1 MNDKKTIFYDV
12 SGRDDEIYM
21 QHFKS
26 DGFVQDWLH
35 FHVKYEL
42 TLVLEGSSEII
53 SEGRV
58 YSCSKPHLRL
68 HRPFSF
74 HTANA
79 VKGATYDCYVF
90 YFTEETIK
98 EIGNTIDVRRLFRD
112 DIAIIELD
120 SDMLECARM
129 LAGITLLE
137 TCDEMRRIV
146 LSGMLTLAETGINNN
161 GKIKNTSQP
170 LGYLTDVLAFIN
182 EHYAE
187 KITSAELAKKYYISE
202 QKLNMDFKRLLGDT
216 LHHYHMTVRIS
227 QCAMMIARGKT
238 PLSASVDCGFVD
250 ECHFSKTFKSRIGM
264 TPYQFSKQVAS
275 QIEYNGDYDEKNTQ
289 I

>member
-1 MNDKKTIFYDV
+1 MEDKKTIFYDV
-12 SGRDDEIYM
+12 SGRDDDIYM
-21 QHFKS
+21 QHFRS

-42 TLVLEGSSEII
+42 TLVLQGSSEII
-53 SEGRV
+53 SEGRI
-58 YSCSKPHLRL
+58 YTCTKPHFRL

-79 VKGATYDCYVF
+79 HKGVPYDCYVF
-90 YFTEETIK
+90 YFTEAALGRL
-98 EIGNTIDVRRLFRD
+98 IGQVDLRRLFRD
-112 DIAIIELD
+112 DITIIELD
-120 SDMLECARM
+120 GDMLECARS
-129 LAGITLLE
+129 LAEITLLE
-137 TCDEMRRIV
+137 TCDDMRKIV
-146 LSGMLTLAETGINNN
+146 LSGMLTLAESGLELN
-161 GKIKNTSQP
+161 GRLSSTSQS
-170 LGYLTDVLAFIN
+170 LGYLSDVLAHIN

-187 KITSAELAKKYYISE
+187 KITSAELSKKYYVSE

-227 QCAMMIARGKT
+227 QCAMLIARGT
-238 PLSASVDCGFVD
+238 PPLAASVDCGFVD
-250 ECHFSKTFKSRIGM
+250 ECHFSKTFKSRIGL

-275 QIEYNGDYDEKNTQ
+275 QIEYNGDYDEKDTK

>member
-42 TLVLEGSSEII
+42 TLVLEGASEII

-58 YSCSKPHLRL
+58 YTCTKPHFRL
-68 HRPFSF
+68 HKPFAF

-79 VKGATYDCYVF
+79 VKGTTYDCYVF
-90 YFTEETIK
+90 YFTEEALK
-98 EIGNTIDVRRLFRD
+98 KAGSLIDIRRLFRD

-120 SDMLECARM
+120 GDILECAHA

-137 TCDEMRRIV
+137 TCDEMRQIV
-146 LSGMLTLAETGINNN
+146 LSGMLTLAETGCNNN
-161 GKIKNTSQP
+161 GNIINTSQP
-170 LGYLTDVLAFIN
+170 LGYLTDVLTYIN
-182 EHYAE
+182 EHFAE
-187 KITSAELAKKYYISE
+187 KITSTELAKKYYISE

-238 PLSASVDCGFVD
+238 PLSASVECGFVD

>member
-1 MNDKKTIFYDV
+1 MEVKKTIFYDV

-42 TLVLEGSSEII
+42 TLVLCGNSEII

-58 YSCSKPHLRL
+58 YACQKPHFRL
-68 HRPFSF
+68 HKPFSF

-79 VKGATYDCYVF
+79 HKGTTYDCYVF
-90 YFTEETIK
+90 YFTEAALSSPIRK
-98 EIGNTIDVRRLFRD
+98 ADLRRLFRD
-112 DIAIIELD
+112 DISIIELD
-120 SDMLECARM
+120 GDTLECARA
-129 LAGITLLE
+129 LAEITLLE
-137 TCDEMRRIV
+137 TCDGMRKIV
-146 LSGMLTLAETGINNN
+146 LSGMLTLAEDRLEQNCRLSS
-161 GKIKNTSQP
+161 TSQP
-170 LGYLTDVLAFIN
+170 LGYLSDVLTYIN
-182 EHYAE
+182 EHFAE
-187 KITSAELAKKYYISE
+187 KITSAELARKYYVSE

-227 QCAMMIARGKT
+227 QCAMLIARGMP
-238 PLSASVDCGFVD
+238 PLAASVECGFVD
-250 ECHFSKTFKSRIGM
+250 ECHFSKTFKSRIGL

-275 QIEYNGDYDEKNTQ
+275 QIEYHGDYDEKDTK